1 MLVMIITVITHNPIT
16 ILLNIS
22 EIVLVWSL
30 TNNQSLD
37 QLFLYQIFGPVQ
49 QLIKF
54 KTMDEVIEKANKTEY
69 GLAAAI
75 FTKDINK
82 IMTYSSRVKAGTV
95 W

>member
-1 MLVMIITVITHNPIT
+1 MITIVITHNPIK

-30 TNNQSLD
+30 SNNQSFD
-37 QLFLYQIFGPVQ
+37 HLFLYQIFGPVQ

>member
-1 MLVMIITVITHNPIT
+1 MIITVITHNLIK

-30 TNNQSLD
+30 ANNQSLD
-37 QLFLYQIFGPVQ
+37 HLFLYQIFGPVQ

>member
-1 MLVMIITVITHNPIT
+1 MLVMIITVITHNPIK